1 MDERS
6 IAIIGAGIAGLSAGC
21 YGQTNGFK
29 TRLFEAHTMPGGVCA
44 AWKRKGSAF
53 DGCIHHLPG
62 CQPRSGLYQLWEDL
76 GAFPR
81 PILFPEEL
89 VRAEGPDGKTLTVF
103 TDLERLEE
111 EMKRLAPEDGRA
123 SDVIN
128 VAGHRMGTREV
139 EEVISAHPQ
148 VAEVSAIGVDDEV
161 KGQEIAAFV
170 VLKKGVEES
179 EALKKEIV
187 ALIRDRIGPIA
198 TPKILNIVPQLP
210 KTRSGKVMRR
220 VLRALCEEK
229 ALGDLSTIE
238 DGSSVEEIKKA
249 LEEMGQTGK

>member
-1 MDERS
+1 
-6 IAIIGAGIAGLSAGC
+6 
-21 YGQTNGFK
+21 
-29 TRLFEAHTMPGGVCA
+29 
-44 AWKRKGSAF
+44 
-53 DGCIHHLPG
+53 
-62 CQPRSGLYQLWEDL
+62 
-76 GAFPR
+76 
-81 PILFPEEL
+81 
-89 VRAEGPDGKTLTVF
+89 
-103 TDLERLEE
+103 
-111 EMKRLAPEDGRA
+111 
-123 SDVIN
+123 VIDI
-128 VAGHRMGTREV
+128 AGHRMGTREV

-170 VLKKGVEES
+170 VLKKGAVES

-198 TPKILNIVPQLP
+198 TPKILNIVPRLP

>member
-1 MDERS
+1 
-6 IAIIGAGIAGLSAGC
+6 
-21 YGQTNGFK
+21 
-29 TRLFEAHTMPGGVCA
+29 
-44 AWKRKGSAF
+44 
-53 DGCIHHLPG
+53 
-62 CQPRSGLYQLWEDL
+62 
-76 GAFPR
+76 
-81 PILFPEEL
+81 
-89 VRAEGPDGKTLTVF
+89 
-103 TDLERLEE
+103 
-111 EMKRLAPEDGRA
+111 
-123 SDVIN
+123 
-128 VAGHRMGTREV
+128 MGTREV

-179 EALKKEIV
+179 EPLKKEIV

-220 VLRALCEEK
+220 VLRALCALCEEK